1 MLIKFP
7 KVPAGVLAV
16 AMLMAA
22 GWAGVQPALAVAA
35 SPVSVPC
42 STTALSAALTG
53 AVSGE
58 TIRLAAGCDYVL
70 TAALPPVTVTLTIA
84 GRGATLERSTAA
96 GTPAFAL
103 LDVTTGDA
111 DLAVSNL
118 TFSNGDGAINMNGFE
133 PSADTLTVTRSTFTG
148 NTGGAL
154 NVGGAYDTPQ
164 VAAAVTGSV
173 FTGNT
178 GGAIND
184 NGVPLTV
191 TRSTFTGNTASS
203 DYSGLTGGGITMVTE
218 VTGHDI
224 ETGAV
229 TVTGSTFTSNTG
241 SGIACVANDCPLTV
255 TRSVFTRN
263 TGSGISV
270 SGSGGE
276 VSVTHS
282 TFRCNTT
289 PGGGGGIDFS
299 PYPSGDLTAADDV
312 FTGNT
317 ATGYGGGIYNFET
330 ATVTGDTFT
339 GNSAAD
345 GGAIANQG
353 LMSVTRTAF
362 RNNKASTYGGAV
374 YQQNLFG
381 NEGVGIGG
389 GRITGNSADGDGG
402 GVYNAGPGTGGAGVS
417 PSTVVRNNQPDN
429 CAPAGSVGHC
439 TG

>member
-7 KVPAGVLAV
+7 KVPAGVIAV
-16 AMLMAA
+16 ATLMAA
-22 GWAGVQPALAVAA
+22 GLASAQPALAVAA

-42 STTALSAALTG
+42 STTALAAALTG

-84 GRGATLERSTAA
+84 GRGATLERSTAP

-133 PSADTLTVTRSTFTG
+133 PSADTLAVTRSTFTG

-154 NVGGAYDTPQ
+154 NIGGYYDTIG
-164 VAAAVTGSV
+164 VAATVTGSV

-178 GGAIND
+178 GSAIND

-191 TRSTFTGNTASS
+191 TRSTFTDNTGSTI
-203 DYSGLTGGGITMVTE
+203 SGQLTAGGINAVMQE
-218 VTGHDI
+218 ISRGI
-224 ETGAV
+224 NTGAV
-229 TVTGSTFTSNTG
+229 SVTGSTFTGNTG
-241 SGIACVANDCPLTV
+241 AGIACLATECELTV

-263 TGSGISV
+263 TGSGIIDT
-270 SGSGGE
+270 GSSGE

-299 PYPSGDLTAADDV
+299 SYPSGDLTAADDV

-317 ATGYGGGIYNFET
+317 ATGWGGGIYNFET
-330 ATVTGDTFT
+330 ATMTGDTFT

-345 GGAIANQG
+345 GGAIGNESQV
-353 LMSVTRTAF
+353 SVTDTAF
-362 RNNKASTYGGAV
+362 RWNEASADGGAI
-374 YQQNLFG
+374 YQENLFG
-381 NEGVGIGG
+381 NGRLGITG
-389 GRITGNSADGDGG
+389 GRITGNTAGGDGG
-402 GVYNAGPGTGGAGVS
+402 GIYNGGRDATETGISA
-417 PSTVVRNNQPDN
+417 STVVRNNQPDN
-429 CAPAGSVGHC
+429 CAPAGSVGGC